1 LLDSLLQEIY
11 LVLKSAMDEKEDLD
25 SILAKMSS
33 SLPNDSKLTSDVFH
47 QGTSQDVNV
56 KPINLVSPSLSTK
69 SFMKPSPTGAYPSSP
84 MSLRSRKIS
93 NPNSSSFSF
102 LSASDHISSLQ
113 HSKMSDS
120 ASDLSE
126 SNTPISTPLLGRKR
140 TSSNNFETDKFPAGS
155 ISTMSRSSSTLSLC
169 SNVSQASS
177 GVAPLDR
184 LLKHLRDRIS
194 GSLFSGWYT
203 ERRYVD
209 AIDRYRDVILVDSVE
224 ALIIKQVKY
233 AIKKCGKILAE
244 NSFIGLTDV
253 DNECRLF
260 INFGAPGAEASHA
273 FGHYWFQLR
282 SINFIPNVGFALEV
296 VVVRQFVTTD
306 SESCWRCQARARE
319 SDTDPP
325 VKIDSIG
332 AALLDMRSRLYHVSA
347 EVLTEVWQPQSYW
360 TKLRPMLTLT
370 NMIHVAKLFMV
381 LILALFTGMVA
392 GVKQLAQFSLRLLHE
407 LANLVDRSTPLALGA
422 LNIMSKVVGGAYLL
436 IAMIWKDTVKKPVGG
451 PAPIRPPITSLP
463 PMRTALPPPPDMGR
477 QVNHSRPDTRGA
489 MDNMY
494 SQGRNW

>member
-1 LLDSLLQEIY
+1 M
-11 LVLKSAMDEKEDLD
+11 AEKEDLD

-33 SLPNDSKLTSDVFH
+33 SLPKDSKLTPEAVNH
-47 QGTSQDVNV
+47 GTSQDA
-56 KPINLVSPSLSTK
+56 KPSHLVSPSLSNK
-69 SFMKPSPTGAYPSSP
+69 NLLLKPSPTGAYPSSP
-84 MSLRSRKIS
+84 LSLRSRKIS
-93 NPNSSSFSF
+93 SPNSSSFSF
-102 LSASDHISSLQ
+102 LSSSDNSSSL
-113 HSKMSDS
+113 HHTKLSGS
-120 ASDLSE
+120 ASDISE

-140 TSSNNFETDKFPAGS
+140 TSSNSFEVDKFPAGS
-155 ISTMSRSSSTLSLC
+155 MSRSSSTLSLC

-184 LLKHLRDRIS
+184 LLKHLRDRIA

-209 AIDRYRDVILVDSVE
+209 AIDRYRDVVLVDSVE

-244 NSFIGLTDV
+244 NSYIGLTDV
-253 DNECRLF
+253 DDQCKLF
-260 INFGAPGAEASHA
+260 INLGALGVEASHA

-282 SINFIPNVGFALEV
+282 SINFIPSVGFSLEV

-306 SESCWRCQARARE
+306 SESCWRCCARARE
-319 SDTDPP
+319 QATAPP

-332 AALLDMRSRLYHVSA
+332 DALLDMRSRLYQVSA
-347 EVLTEVWQPQSYW
+347 DVLTEVWQPQSYW
-360 TKLRPMLTLT
+360 AKLRPLLTMA
-370 NMIHVAKLFMV
+370 NMVHMVKLVMV
-381 LILALFTGMVA
+381 LILALFTGVVA

-422 LNIMSKVVGGAYLL
+422 LNMMSKVVGGAYLL
-436 IAMIWKDTVKKPVGG
+436 VAMIWRDTVKKPAPG
-451 PAPIRPPITSLP
+451 PLPARPQITNLP
-463 PMRTALPPPPDMGR
+463 QMRGSLPPPPDMGR
-477 QVNHSRPDTRGA
+477 QVNHPRTDTRGA